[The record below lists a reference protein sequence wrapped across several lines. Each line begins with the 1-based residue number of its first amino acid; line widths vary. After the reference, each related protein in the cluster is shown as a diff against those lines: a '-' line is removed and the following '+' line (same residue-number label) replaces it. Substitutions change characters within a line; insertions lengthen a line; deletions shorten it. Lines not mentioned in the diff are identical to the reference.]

1 MLTPIDRFLVLF
13 AAALITYTLTHFI
26 YRKTSTAFW
35 AYVSVWF
42 LEVPVFIVTITGAQ
56 ELEGFDIFIHTLG
69 IPVMSMI
76 LMIADIFIVELAMIG
91 MIRPL
96 KSVLPKEMAS
106 IIGLYDALKIA
117 HKYRAIP
124 RPERVGRV
132 FIVSVL
138 GGLVSFACLLLAG
151 AFA

>member
-1 MLTPIDRFLVLF
+1 
-13 AAALITYTLTHFI
+13 
-26 YRKTSTAFW
+26 
-35 AYVSVWF
+35 
-42 LEVPVFIVTITGAQ
+42 
-56 ELEGFDIFIHTLG
+56 
-69 IPVMSMI
+69 
-76 LMIADIFIVELAMIG
+76 
-91 MIRPL
+91 
-96 KSVLPKEMAS
+96 MAS